1 MLGFCLLATIDGA
14 SAVCRAQSVPQTS
27 DSASLSS
34 PSSSSANPVQP
45 SRELKNTKR
54 GVKSRDAVDTDDSF
68 TEADAEF
75 NVSHPKNA
83 VGPSLVKNIAEDQEA
98 IWTSPAH
105 LRLSDA
111 DWLVPLGAAT
121 GILLA
126 TDTEFSKHLSSSPS
140 RINRSDN
147 ISNYGIGALIGTGA
161 GLYLWGRI
169 THEDHK
175 RETGLL
181 AGEAAIDSLAVT
193 YVTKYAFG
201 RDRPLQDN
209 YRGQFWQGGVS
220 FPSEHSAAAWSIAG
234 VIAHE
239 YPGPLTSAL
248 AYGAASLISSS
259 RVTAKQHFPSDVLI
273 GGAIGWLVAQ
283 EVYRH
288 HHDAEL
294 GGGAWPTYDDV
305 HSFVVGQSGGPVGS
319 PYVELDSWIYP
330 AIERLA
336 AQGFIHSDYLAT
348 KPWTRLECLRL
359 TQQAG
364 ERIRAD
370 EAVPKEAEELYSAL
384 MDEFRPELER
394 LNGTSEAT
402 ARVESVYTRAVG
414 VSGPPLNDS
423 YHFGQTII
431 NGFGRPYEEG
441 LNTYDGFSAYGT
453 AGRWTLYVRGE
464 YQHSPFAPAYSLP
477 IRQAIATTDANPVQP
492 TTPFA
497 AVDHFE
503 LLDTYVAANV
513 SNWNFS
519 FGKQSLWWG
528 PGDGTSLI
536 YSDNAE
542 PIYMFRGSRIAPF
555 RIPLLS
561 DILGPFKVDFF
572 VGKLSGNEF
581 PPRPVIHGENIT
593 FMPTRNL
600 QVGFDRLVEFGGV
613 GRPMTAGAIWNSYV
627 SVKSSVNYRAAVS
640 PGKRTSGFYFSYRPP
655 LVRNWLSI
663 YGEALGADDVTPL
676 ANPPRAAWN
685 SGIYLP
691 RIPGL
696 PRLDLH
702 AEGGYTDAVS
712 SRSHNGDFVYWDIY
726 YHDLSTNKGNLI
738 GSWIGREGK
747 GYQAWSTYHFSARDY
762 LQFGFRHANV
772 AKDFIPAGEAITDG
786 YANVGWWLPG
796 GVNVSGG
803 VQYEKWL
810 APILAPS
817 PQTDWTA
824 SFQLAYYPHW
834 NW

>member
-1 MLGFCLLATIDGA
+1 MLGFCLLAAIDG
-14 SAVCRAQSVPQTS
+14 SGAVCSAQTIAQTS
-27 DSASLSS
+27 DSTSFSA
-34 PSSSSANPVQP
+34 PSHLPRAPRKSTRAARRLKHQHAADRDNSFQDDPVIDV
-45 SRELKNTKR
+45 R
-54 GVKSRDAVDTDDSF
+54 
-68 TEADAEF
+68 
-75 NVSHPKNA
+75 HPKNT
-83 VGPSLVKNIAEDQEA
+83 VGLGLAKNIVEDQEA
-98 IWTSPAH
+98 IWTSPMH
-105 LRLSDA
+105 LRLADA
-111 DWLVPLGAAT
+111 DWLVPLGTAT

-126 TDTEFSKHLSSSPS
+126 TDGEFSKHLNSSPS

-147 ISNYGIGALIGTGA
+147 ISNAGIGALVGAGA
-161 GLYLWGRI
+161 GLYVWGRI

-181 AGEAAIDSLAVT
+181 AGEAALDSFAVT

-201 RDRPLQDN
+201 RDRPLQDH

-234 VIAHE
+234 VLAHE
-239 YPGPLTSAL
+239 YPGPLTSTL
-248 AYGAASLISSS
+248 AYGLASMISSS
-259 RVTAKQHFPSDVLI
+259 RVTAKQHFPSDVLV

-288 HHDAEL
+288 HHDTEL
-294 GGGAWPTYDDV
+294 GGGAWPTYDEL
-305 HSFVVGQSGGPVGS
+305 HQFVIGQSAGSIGS

-336 AQGFIHSDYLAT
+336 ALGFIHSDYLAT

-359 TQQAG
+359 VQQAG
-364 ERIRAD
+364 ERMRAD
-370 EAVPKEAEELYSAL
+370 EAVPKQAEELYSAL
-384 MDEFRPELER
+384 TDEFRPEMER
-394 LNGTSEAT
+394 LSGTSEAT
-402 ARVESVYTRAVG
+402 ARLESVYTRTTG
-414 VSGPPLNDS
+414 ISGQPLNDS

-431 NGFGRPYEEG
+431 NDYGRPYEEG
-441 LNTYDGFSAYGT
+441 LNAYEGFSAYGT

-477 IRQAIATTDANPVQP
+477 IRQAIATMDVNPVQP
-492 TTPFA
+492 AIPFA

-503 LLDTYVAANV
+503 LLDTYVSANV
-513 SNWNFS
+513 SNWNFA

-528 PGDGTSLI
+528 PGEGTSLI
-536 YSDNAE
+536 FSDNAE

-555 RIPLLS
+555 SVPLLS
-561 DILGPFKVDFF
+561 DVLGPFKVDFF

-593 FMPTRNL
+593 FMPTQNL
-600 QVGFDRLVEFGGV
+600 QIGFDRLAEFGGV

-627 SVKSSVNYRAAVS
+627 SVRSSVNYGAAVN

-655 LVRNWLSI
+655 LVRNWVSV

-696 PRLDLH
+696 PRLDFR
-702 AEGGYTDAVS
+702 AEGGYTDADT
-712 SRSHNGDFVYWDIY
+712 SRSHNGNFVYWDLY
-726 YHDLSTNKGNLI
+726 YHDLSTNKRNLI

-747 GYQAWSTYHFSARDY
+747 GYQAWSTYHFSARDF

-786 YANVGWWLPG
+786 YANMSWWLPG

-803 VQYEKWL
+803 LQYEKWL

-824 SFQLAYYPHW
+824 TFQLAYYPHW
-834 NW
+834 TW